1 MSPLE
6 AWLYLDRMDLARYW
20 PENAPVAWDDFYTQ
34 FTESKSSLEDNSFLT
49 PDLVKA
55 YTIALNPKTYL
66 PSIPSIDVPQPIGPD
81 LYPLNEPD
89 ENSLVIVTGNSQLTF
104 DVMATI
110 WAQGVTPAY
119 LLLVDCLGSTV
130 DMAMV
135 YKNFTPDRLQQA
147 IKKSGLE
154 KTVAHRLM
162 IVPGLTSPLAD
173 EFKSVTGWEI
183 EVGPVCA
190 AEIPLFLGDRWI
202 FPDLT

>member
-6 AWLYLDRMDLARYW
+6 AWLYLDQMDLSRYW
-20 PENAPVAWDDFYTQ
+20 PEKATIPWDDFQ
-34 FTESKSSLEDNSFLT
+34 ARFTAETIALEDCDFLT
-49 PDLVKA
+49 PELMHA
-55 YTIALNPKTYL
+55 YRIALEPNTYL

-81 LYPLNEPD
+81 LFPLNDPD
-89 ENSLVIVTGNSQLTF
+89 ENALVLVTGNSRLTF

-119 LLLVDCLGSTV
+119 LLLVDCLGNTV

-147 IKKSGLE
+147 IQKSGLE
-154 KTVAHRLM
+154 NTVAHRRM
-162 IVPGLTSPLAD
+162 IVPGLTSPLTD
-173 EFKSVTGWEI
+173 EFRSVTGWEI

-190 AEIPLFLGDRWI
+190 AEIPLFLGNRWI